1 MKTVTIP
8 FDLELAKKIQSG
20 EVEGKIVNEE
30 GLEYEIIK
38 DDAEGDFPLIAS
50 FFNEK
55 SNITEVDTFT
65 AQGIYNMEKKS
76 CLDLRLEV
84 PEYLTWKEGDYLTL
98 KSRDN
103 VYILVYKSYVKGNMN
118 PILHHVLFDV
128 TDDKLFFDLYCSDG
142 FYITSI
148 QPSTPFE
155 IAKLTD
161 ALLKEGKAWNPE
173 AKQIED
179 VKKESK
185 PRHVFKPL
193 DLCLA
198 KFSDMELWTL
208 VQFGYELNGSMVG
221 VGGLTWNKWIPYEG
235 NEHLLGTTKK
245 PEE

>member
-8 FDLELAKKIQSG
+8 FDLEMAKKIQSG
-20 EVEGKIVNEE
+20 EVEGEIVNEE

-38 DDAEGDFPLIAS
+38 YDAEGDFPLIAS

-55 SNITEVDTFT
+55 SNITEVDMFT

-84 PEYLTWKEGDYLTL
+84 PEYLTWKEGDYFTISSGNTKLIFIFKLHKHGNTFPIWYHAML
-98 KSRDN
+98 NVKS
-103 VYILVYKSYVKGNMN
+103 KC
-118 PILHHVLFDV
+118 LHINNECRVLEEDSV
-128 TDDKLFFDLYCSDG
+128 T
-142 FYITSI
+142 
-148 QPSTPFE
+148 PSTPYE

-173 AKQIED
+173 TKQIED

-185 PRHVFKPL
+185 PRHVFKPM

-198 KFSDMELWTL
+198 RFNGTEPWCL
-208 VQFGYELNGSMVG
+208 VQFGYVNNINVMIS
-221 VGGLTWNKWIPYEG
+221 VGGLAWKTWIPYKG
-235 NEHLLGTTKK
+235 NEHLLGTTNE